1 MSNTIRTRA
10 MLNGDVAKIMA
21 LINHPMSLKIVNG
34 KTIPLN
40 FIEQVKAEINGKQVF
55 LADWS
60 AAISKNPFLAF
71 KVKGVK
77 AGDSVKLSWNDNKG
91 KSGSTEFKIS

>member
-1 MSNTIRTRA
+1 MSSTIRTRA

-34 KTIPLN
+34 KTIPLY
-40 FIEQVKAEINGKQVF
+40 FIEQVKVELNGKQVL

-60 AAISKNPFLAF
+60 AAISKNPFIAI
-71 KVKGVK
+71 KVKGAK
-77 AGDSVKLSWNDNKG
+77 AGDTVKLSWHDNKG
-91 KSGSTEFKIS
+91 KSGATEFTIS